1 MNFVKIRY
9 EGRAPYKDRTA
20 LKNTWEP
27 GDTKLVSERD
37 AKLLLGYLEFKRVE
51 ADAAAK
57 VGAEPASGD
66 DELKQA
72 QQAQAAAI
80 ALEKQASKLTEDTL
94 MEVARMS
101 KAELGEFAK
110 QNYGVDLSQKDKLD
124 DLRNQVTALVQGGLN

>member
-9 EGRAPYKDRTA
+9 EGRVPYKDRTA
-20 LKNTWEP
+20 LKNPWEP

-37 AKLLLGYLEFKRVE
+37 AKLLLGYLEFKRVV
-51 ADAAAK
+51 ADAAAT
-57 VGAEPASGD
+57 VGAEPAGG

>member
-37 AKLLLGYLEFKRVE
+37 AELLGYLEFKRVV
-51 ADAAAK
+51 ADTAAK
-57 VGAEPASGD
+57 ESAEPTSGD

-72 QQAQAAAI
+72 QQAQAEAI

-101 KAELGEFAK
+101 KGELGEFAK